1 MRIYNIHLCIRLYI
15 YNYIYNYIFTYYIVI
30 YIMHNYCIV
39 YPFFKTPPDFH
50 PVADMSP
57 RCCRRCL
64 RSQAAKANRKRDV
77 DPGDSHSFL
86 GPATKKATTSMGMV
100 YKLIYKKYPEKRW
113 KMVMTWD
120 WWRNW
125 VNPNFLVDSSSKSQL
140 AVCSFLIRCA

>member
-1 MRIYNIHLCIRLYI
+1 
-15 YNYIYNYIFTYYIVI
+15 
-30 YIMHNYCIV
+30 MHNYCIA
-39 YPFFKTPPDFH
+39 YPFFKTHPDFH

-100 YKLIYKKYPEKRW
+100 YTRKKMKKYEKR
-113 KMVMTWD
+113 
-120 WWRNW
+120 
-125 VNPNFLVDSSSKSQL
+125 
-140 AVCSFLIRCA
+140 